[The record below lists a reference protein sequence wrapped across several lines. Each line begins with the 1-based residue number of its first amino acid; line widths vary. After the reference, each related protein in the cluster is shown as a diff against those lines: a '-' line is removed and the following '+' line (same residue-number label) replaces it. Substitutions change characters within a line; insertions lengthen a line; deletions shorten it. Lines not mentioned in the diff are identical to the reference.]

1 MRVRCWD
8 GSEAGP
14 DAGVTVVF
22 RRRQALRHCL
32 WSPNELGR
40 VRGYVSGDL
49 DVEGNLFRRGVRWN
63 LASRVVRAVRR

>member
-1 MRVRCWD
+1 
-8 GSEAGP
+8 
-14 DAGVTVVF
+14 VTVVF